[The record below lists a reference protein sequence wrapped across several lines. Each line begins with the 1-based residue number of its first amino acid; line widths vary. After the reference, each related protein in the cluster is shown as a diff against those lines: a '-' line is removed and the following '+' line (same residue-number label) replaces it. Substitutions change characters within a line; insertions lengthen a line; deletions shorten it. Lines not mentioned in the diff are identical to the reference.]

1 MSAPETVAARRS
13 ASACATQEQMFYAAS
28 RHNSLLDQL
37 FLTFVEDGL
46 TREELEKNI
55 RRRPH
60 LWRRWENWLD
70 KLPSNR
76 RNQWR

>member
-1 MSAPETVAARRS
+1 M
-13 ASACATQEQMFYAAS
+13 
-28 RHNSLLDQL
+28 

-76 RNQWR
+76 RNQ

>member
-1 MSAPETVAARRS
+1 MSAYPKTVAERRS
-13 ASACATQEQMFYAAS
+13 TPARPTQEQMFYAAS
-28 RHNSLLDQL
+28 RHNSLLDQM

-60 LWRRWENWLD
+60 LWRRWEGWLD

-76 RNQWR
+76 RNK